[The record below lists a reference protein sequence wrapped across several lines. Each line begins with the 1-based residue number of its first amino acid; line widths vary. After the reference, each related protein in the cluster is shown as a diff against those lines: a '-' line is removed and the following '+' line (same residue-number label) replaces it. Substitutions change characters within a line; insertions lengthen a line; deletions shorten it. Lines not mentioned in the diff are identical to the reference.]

1 MLLLALPLL
10 FTQQKLLVLPEL
22 GERSHQLFAET
33 VTITGLDPMKNSCR
47 EVFIPLVVSF
57 PNLGDKLCFVRDVL
71 SKFLHG
77 VVNPRTLFRVLENS
91 VIEQSQLRAEILKGD
106 VGVNQV
112 ISPHLRFM
120 LIVRIDVVR
129 RSYFLVNRGSQ
140 LKDTIC
146 QQRCVSFR
154 SLGADGESV
163 KL

>member
-1 MLLLALPLL
+1 M
-10 FTQQKLLVLPEL
+10 
-22 GERSHQLFAET
+22 FAET
-33 VTITGLDPMKNSCR
+33 VTITGLDPMKTHAGRSLYSR
-47 EVFIPLVVSF
+47 GQLF
-57 PNLGDKLCFVRDVL
+57 
-71 SKFLHG
+71 
-77 VVNPRTLFRVLENS
+77 RTLEISCASSVIYSPNSFMAWSIHGHFSGFLENS

-120 LIVRIDVVR
+120 LIVRVDVVR
-129 RSYFLVNRGSQ
+129 RSNFLVNRGSQ
-140 LKDTIC
+140 LEDTVC

>member
-1 MLLLALPLL
+1 M
-10 FTQQKLLVLPEL
+10 
-22 GERSHQLFAET
+22 
-33 VTITGLDPMKNSCR
+33 
-47 EVFIPLVVSF
+47 PLVVSF
-57 PNLGDKLCFVRDVL
+57 PNLGDKLCFVCDVL

-77 VVNPRTLFRVLENS
+77 VVNPWTLFRILENS

-120 LIVRIDVVR
+120 LIVRVDVVR
-129 RSYFLVNRGSQ
+129 RSDFLVNRGSQ
-140 LKDTIC
+140 LKDTVC

-154 SLGADGESV
+154 SLGADRESV

>member
-1 MLLLALPLL
+1 M
-10 FTQQKLLVLPEL
+10 
-22 GERSHQLFAET
+22 FAET
-33 VTITGLDPMKNSCR
+33 VTITGLDPMKNLRR
-47 EVFIPLVVSF
+47 EVFIPLMVSF
-57 PNLGDKLCFVRDVL
+57 PNLGDKLCFVRNVL

-77 VVNPRTLFRVLENS
+77 VVNPWTFFRVLENS

-129 RSYFLVNRGSQ
+129 RSDFFVNRGSQ
-140 LKDTIC
+140 LEDTVC

-154 SLGADGESV
+154 SLGTDGESV

>member
-1 MLLLALPLL
+1 M
-10 FTQQKLLVLPEL
+10 
-22 GERSHQLFAET
+22 FAET
-33 VTITGLDPMKNSCR
+33 VTITGLDPMKNSHG
-47 EVFIPLVVSF
+47 EVFIPLMVSF

-77 VVNPRTLFRVLENS
+77 VVNPRTFFRVLKNS
-91 VIEQSQLRAEILKGD
+91 VIEQSQLRAEVLKGD

-120 LIVRIDVVR
+120 LIVRIDIVR
-129 RSYFLVNRGSQ
+129 RSDFLVNRGSQ
-140 LKDTIC
+140 LEDTIC

-154 SLGADGESV
+154 SLGTDRESV

>member
-1 MLLLALPLL
+1 
-10 FTQQKLLVLPEL
+10 
-22 GERSHQLFAET
+22 
-33 VTITGLDPMKNSCR
+33 MKNSHG

-57 PNLGDKLCFVRDVL
+57 PNLGDKLCFVCDVL
-71 SKFLHG
+71 PELLHG
-77 VVNPRTLFRVLENS
+77 VVNPRTFFGVLKNS

-120 LIVRIDVVR
+120 LIVRVDVVR
-129 RSYFLVNRGSQ
+129 RSDFLVNRGSQ
-140 LKDTIC
+140 LEDTIC

-154 SLGADGESV
+154 SFGADGESV

>member
-1 MLLLALPLL
+1 M
-10 FTQQKLLVLPEL
+10 
-22 GERSHQLFAET
+22 FAET
-33 VTITGLDPMKNSCR
+33 VTITGLDPMKNSHR
-47 EVFIPLVVSF
+47 KVFIPLVVSF
-57 PNLGDKLCFVRDVL
+57 PNFGDKLCFVCDVL

-77 VVNPRTLFRVLENS
+77 VVNPRTLFRILENS

-120 LIVRIDVVR
+120 LIVRVDVVR
-129 RSYFLVNRGSQ
+129 RSDFLVNRGSQ

-146 QQRCVSFR
+146 QQRCISFR

>member
-1 MLLLALPLL
+1 M
-10 FTQQKLLVLPEL
+10 
-22 GERSHQLFAET
+22 FAET
-33 VTITGLDPMKNSCR
+33 VTITGLDPMKNSRR

-57 PNLGDKLCFVRDVL
+57 PNLRDKLCFVRDVL

-77 VVNPRTLFRVLENS
+77 VVNPRTFFRVLKNS
-91 VIEQSQLRAEILKGD
+91 VIEQSQLRAEILGD

-120 LIVRIDVVR
+120 LIVRVDVVR
-129 RSYFLVNRGSQ
+129 RSDFLMNRGSQ
-140 LKDTIC
+140 LEDTVC

>member
-1 MLLLALPLL
+1 M
-10 FTQQKLLVLPEL
+10 
-22 GERSHQLFAET
+22 
-33 VTITGLDPMKNSCR
+33 
-47 EVFIPLVVSF
+47 VSF

-71 SKFLHG
+71 SKFLHS
-77 VVNPRTLFRVLENS
+77 VVNPRTFFRVLENS
-91 VIEQSQLRAEILKGD
+91 VIEQSQLRAKILKGD

-120 LIVRIDVVR
+120 LIVRVDVVR
-129 RSYFLVNRGSQ
+129 RSDFLVNRGSQ
-140 LKDTIC
+140 LEDTIC

>member
-1 MLLLALPLL
+1 ML
-10 FTQQKLLVLPEL
+10 FTLQKLLVLPEL

-33 VTITGLDPMKNSCR
+33 VTITGLDPMKNSHG

-57 PNLGDKLCFVRDVL
+57 PNLGDKLCFVCDIL
-71 SKFLHG
+71 PELLHG
-77 VVNPRTLFRVLENS
+77 VVNPRTLFGILENS

-120 LIVRIDVVR
+120 LIVRVDVVR
-129 RSYFLVNRGSQ
+129 RSDFLVNRGSQ

-146 QQRCVSFR
+146 QQGCVSLR
-154 SLGADGESV
+154 SLGANGERM
-163 KL
+163 KF

>member
-1 MLLLALPLL
+1 
-10 FTQQKLLVLPEL
+10 
-22 GERSHQLFAET
+22 
-33 VTITGLDPMKNSCR
+33 MKNSCR

-120 LIVRIDVVR
+120 LIVWIDVR

-140 LKDTIC
+140 LKDTVC

-154 SLGADGESV
+154 SLGADRESV